1 MTREHLIN
9 AFQLRRRVAR
19 GLKPAFLR
27 ALIGTA
33 EAVPYPNPIYE
44 RRRSRG
50 TTSFFLA
57 LASVSAGLFAQQ
69 TPSSAPEL
77 DKNKWQTASVESAG
91 ISSKP
96 LHDLEAAIRAGDF
109 KKIGSVLIARH
120 GKLVYETYFDGD
132 ANSLRD
138 TRSATK
144 SITDALIG
152 IAIGEKKLSGVDARL
167 LQLLPEH
174 ARKLQN
180 PDPRKDKITVE
191 DFLTMSSPL
200 ECDDWNDASRGNE
213 ERMYVVEDWVQFILD
228 LPIRGRMHVGEQIDP
243 PPYGRY
249 FSYCTGGVFILS
261 EVLQKATGVRT
272 DRYAEGKLFAP
283 LGITDEQW
291 VYSPLDIPQTGGG
304 LRLSSRDLLKI
315 AQLYLNGG
323 SWQGRRIVDEPWVR
337 ASTQPHAR
345 IDDDTEYGYLWWLKS
360 FKSGGKGYPAFFMSG
375 NDGNKVAVFPALDL
389 AVVIT
394 STNYNTRGMHE
405 QTEKLLT
412 DYVLPAVSQ

>member
-1 MTREHLIN
+1 M
-9 AFQLRRRVAR
+9 
-19 GLKPAFLR
+19 R
-27 ALIGTA
+27 AKTIIVFALLTA
-33 EAVPYPNPIYE
+33 LPRTLP
-44 RRRSRG
+44 
-50 TTSFFLA
+50 
-57 LASVSAGLFAQQ
+57 LASAQAGGRAASERKDDGWSAASPESAGL
-69 TPSSAPEL
+69 TSEPLSDMSS
-77 DKNKWQTASVESAG
+77 
-91 ISSKP
+91 
-96 LHDLEAAIRAGDF
+96 AIRAGEF
-109 KKIGSVLIARH
+109 KKIGSILIARH
-120 GKLVYETYFDGD
+120 GKLIFENYFDGD
-132 ANSLRD
+132 TTSPRD

-152 IAIGEKKLSGVDARL
+152 IAIDEKKLSGVDARV
-167 LQLLPEH
+167 LQLLPDH

-213 ERMYVVEDWVQFILD
+213 ERMYVVEDWAQFILD
-228 LPIRGRMHVGEQIDP
+228 LPIRGRMHVGEPIDP

-249 FSYCTGGVFILS
+249 FSYCTGGVFTLS
-261 EVLQKATGVRT
+261 EVLQKTTGVRT
-272 DRYAEGKLFAP
+272 DRYAQEKLFAP
-283 LGITDEQW
+283 LGITDAQW

-315 AQLYLNGG
+315 AQLYLDGG
-323 SWQGRRIVDEPWVR
+323 VWQGRRIVNGAWVR

-360 FKSGGKGYPAFFMSG
+360 FKSGGKSYPAFFMSG
-375 NDGNKVAVFPALDL
+375 NGGNKVAVFPTLDL

-412 DYVLPAVSQ
+412 DYILPSVGQ